1 VSRGR
6 NVAMIEWGVEDR
18 LAECAC
24 GCGRSTA
31 PSRLDRND
39 APAHFGA
46 IRLGNKGNFEPV
58 RA

>member
-1 VSRGR
+1 
-6 NVAMIEWGVEDR
+6 MIEWGVEYR

-24 GCGRSTA
+24 GRARSTA

-39 APAHFGA
+39 TPAHFGA
-46 IRLGNKGNFEPV
+46 IRLGNKGIFEPG

>member
-1 VSRGR
+1 MSRGR
-6 NVAMIEWGVEDR
+6 NVAMIEWGVEYR

-24 GCGRSTA
+24 GRARSTA

-39 APAHFGA
+39 TPAHFGA
-46 IRLGNKGNFEPV
+46 IRLGNKGIFEPG